1 MNRREIDGDIGRFS
15 CSESIYSFG
24 DVRNTIDVRF
34 RFRWAI
40 EADGQFVDLSC
51 GWSANGLGQTVLQK
65 HVVDRRQS
73 QASTE
78 NVFDTRALTVE
89 RIDDGCSIR
98 YERSLN
104 KKQIIIETEL
114 GKKIYY

>member
-34 RFRWAI
+34 RFRWAV

-51 GWSANGLGQTVLQK
+51 G
-65 HVVDRRQS
+65 
-73 QASTE
+73 
-78 NVFDTRALTVE
+78 
-89 RIDDGCSIR
+89 
-98 YERSLN
+98 
-104 KKQIIIETEL
+104 
-114 GKKIYY
+114 